1 MGLRLRLRARR
12 HEALIALRR
21 VFQQI
26 RFVPSTLLWRTFMLI
41 AALML
46 ASVLAWF
53 RVYAFYEREPRAQ
66 QGAQTVVSIVNLTR
80 AALVSADP
88 AARREL
94 LFELSDQEGIRVY
107 PTDPKDVLTPL
118 TDRPVLNL
126 LVDKVRAQLGEAT
139 RFANAVD
146 NDEGFWVSFRIDGD
160 EYWIALPRERI
171 ERKFPLEWVGWG
183 LAALALALAGSY
195 LIVFRVTHPLKA
207 LTSAARTVSRAQTPD
222 ELDESG
228 PTELAT
234 VARAFNRMSRSLA
247 QQQADRAL
255 ILAGISHDL
264 RTPLARL
271 RLGIELSGAD
281 PPTRQGME
289 ADIDEMDKI
298 IGQFLEFAR
307 QDDPSQGGESADRI
321 DLKRLVGEVAEPYLK
336 RGADLKADLAE
347 LPPVPGRP
355 LALRR
360 LLANLVDNALRHAG
374 ETRPIEIGL
383 RQTGEHAVLSVSD
396 RGPGIPPAQVERM
409 KRPFTRL
416 DSARGNAKG
425 SGLGLA
431 IVDRIARN
439 HGGELKLVARDGGGL
454 TAEVLLPI
462 GQIGGI
468 R

>member
-1 MGLRLRLRARR
+1 
-12 HEALIALRR
+12 
-21 VFQQI
+21 
-26 RFVPSTLLWRTFMLI
+26 MLI

-53 RVYAFYEREPRAQ
+53 RVYAYYEREPRAQ

-80 AALVSADP
+80 AALVNADP
-88 AARREL
+88 LARREL
-94 LFELSDQEGIRVY
+94 LFELSDREGIRVY
-107 PTDPKDVLTPL
+107 PTEPKDILKPL

-126 LVDKVRAQLGEAT
+126 LADKVRAQLGEET
-139 RFANAVD
+139 RFANSVD
-146 NDEGFWVSFRIDGD
+146 GDEGFWVSFRIDGD
-160 EYWIALPRERI
+160 EYWIVLPRERI

-207 LTSAARTVSRAQTPD
+207 LTSAARAVGRAQTP
-222 ELDESG
+222 EVLDESG

-247 QQQADRAL
+247 QQEADRAL

-281 PPTRQGME
+281 PLTRQGME
-289 ADIDEMDKI
+289 ADIDEIDKI

-307 QDDPSQGGESADRI
+307 QDDPAQGSESANPI
-321 DLKRLVGEVAEPYLK
+321 DLKRLVSEVAELYLK
-336 RGADLKADLAE
+336 RGADLKTDLADL
-347 LPPVPGRP
+347 PSVPGRP

-360 LLANLVDNALRHAG
+360 LLANLIDNALRHAG
-374 ETRPIEIGL
+374 ETGPIEIGL
-383 RQTGEHAVLSVSD
+383 RQDGEHAVLSVSD
-396 RGPGIPPAQVERM
+396 RGPGIPPDQVERM

-416 DSARGNAKG
+416 DSARGDAKG

-431 IVDRIARN
+431 IVDRIARS
-439 HGGELKLVARDGGGL
+439 HGGELKLVPREGGGL
-454 TAEVLLPI
+454 TAQIVLPV
-462 GQIGGI
+462 GQSGEL

>member
-1 MGLRLRLRARR
+1 MRSILRKLRFA
-12 HEALIALRR
+12 
-21 VFQQI
+21 
-26 RFVPSTLLWRTFMLI
+26 PSTLLWRTFMLI

-46 ASVLAWF
+46 VSVLAWF

-94 LFELSDQEGIRVY
+94 LLELSDREGIRVY
-107 PTDPKDVLTPL
+107 PLDDKDVLTPL
-118 TDRPVLNL
+118 SDRPVLHL
-126 LVDKVRAQLGEAT
+126 LAEKVRAQLGAET
-139 RFANAVD
+139 RFANSVD
-146 NDEGFWVSFRIDGD
+146 GDEGFWVSFRIDED
-160 EYWIALPRERI
+160 DYWIVLPRERV

-183 LAALALALAGSY
+183 LAALALALAGAY

-207 LTSAARTVSRAQTPD
+207 LTAAARAVGRGQTP
-222 ELDESG
+222 EALDESG

-234 VARAFNRMSRSLA
+234 VATAFNRMSRSLA
-247 QQQADRAL
+247 QQEADRAL

-271 RLGIELSGAD
+271 RLGIEMSGAD
-281 PPTRQGME
+281 PQTREGM
-289 ADIDEMDKI
+289 ASDIDEMDKI

-307 QDDPSQGGESADRI
+307 QDDPSRGGESSSQI
-321 DLKRLVGEVAEPYLK
+321 DLQALVAEVVEPYQK
-336 RGADLKADLAE
+336 RGVDLTTKLAPV
-347 LPPVPGRP
+347 PPLPGRP

-360 LLANLVDNALRHAG
+360 LLANLIDNALRYAG
-374 ETRPIEIGL
+374 EDKPIEIGL
-383 RQTGEHAVLSVSD
+383 QHDGELARLSVSD

-416 DSARGNAKG
+416 DAARSDAKG

-431 IVDRIARN
+431 IVDRIARS
-439 HGGELKLVARDGGGL
+439 HGGELELLARDGGGL
-454 TAEVLLPI
+454 TAQIALPLR
-462 GQIGGI
+462 QNDAI
-468 R
+468 RWA